1 MPPHLSH
8 CRKFLNPPPPSPFK
22 IKVNRLAASIFG
34 LRCEGILLFVSQIV
48 DIQPHLQIHQQYVG

>member
-8 CRKFLNPPPPSPFK
+8 CRKCLTPPPSPPAPFK
-22 IKVNRLAASIFG
+22 IKVNRLAASIFV

-48 DIQPHLQIHQQYVG
+48 DI